1 MSGFFAH
8 QLSLGRKYSILAEV
22 CCDAKRP
29 KSAKTDKWPFW
40 CKNCDL
46 YQKTGHFS
54 QKSAQYAPKCNA
66 ISYKTQGKMVLNA
79 TQNAAKRAFYAA

>member
-29 KSAKTDKWPFW
+29 KSAKTDKGPFG
-40 CKNCDL
+40 CKNCDF
-46 YQKTGHFS
+46 YQKIGRFS
-54 QKSAQYAPKCNA
+54 QKSVQYAPKRDA
-66 ISYKTQGKMVLNA
+66 ISYKTQC
-79 TQNAAKRAFYAA
+79 

>member
-29 KSAKTDKWPFW
+29 KSAKTDKGSFW
-40 CKNCDL
+40 CKNCDFTKK
-46 YQKTGHFS
+46 QV
-54 QKSAQYAPKCNA
+54 
-66 ISYKTQGKMVLNA
+66 ISHKNLRNMH
-79 TQNAAKRAFYAA
+79 QNAMLSPTKRSANSC